1 MTSLWTP
8 REMEEEFGQV
18 FAPEQTARLVK
29 AMDAVWQ
36 TDRQRAAD
44 THELKQGLA
53 ALSGEVRRLAAAQRR
68 TDERLAALASAQAR
82 TEQRLEELASAQAR
96 TEQRLEELASA
107 QARTEQRLERLEAAV
122 ERLATA
128 QARTEERLERL
139 EATVERLAEAQVRTE
154 GRLQELT
161 DTVADLKGWQLE
173 SRYRERA
180 GAYFGP
186 LLRPLRVILPHELE
200 DQLELHLPAADL
212 RDLLLVDLLLR
223 GQPRER
229 PEAPPVWL
237 AVEVSAV
244 VDRRDVERAQRRA
257 DLLRQAGCRAIP
269 TVAGEHLTAGA
280 EEAARTG
287 HILVIQDGRSLFWE
301 EALAAALAD

>member
-68 TDERLAALASAQAR
+68 TDERLAALAA
-82 TEQRLEELASAQAR
+82 AQAR

-269 TVAGEHLTAGA
+269 TVAGERITEGA
-280 EEAARTG
+280 EEAARAG

-301 EALAAALAD
+301 EALAVALAD